1 MKVNVTVKSAFYH
14 GNTPYAEGDKAQ
26 FTKAEAH
33 DLEKSGQVEING
45 EAEVETETEAK
56 MEAAP
61 KNKMADAPTNKATK
75 KAD

>member
-45 EAEVETETEAK
+45 DAESELETK
-56 MEAAP
+56 MESAP
-61 KNKMADAPTNKATK
+61 KNKMADAPVNKATK

>member
-45 EAEVETETEAK
+45 EAEAEVETK

-61 KNKMADAPTNKATK
+61 KNKMADAPANKAAK